1 MPRKS
6 VASITNLYIGSLWRC
21 TIKVWRTFTTDTRI
35 ATNMSGTVA
44 PIYNFLFI
52 FRFENKL
59 RILIIQVGKEML
71 TIKSKD
77 GAEFNLLLELLRGE
91 H

>member
-1 MPRKS
+1 
-6 VASITNLYIGSLWRC
+6 
-21 TIKVWRTFTTDTRI
+21 
-35 ATNMSGTVA
+35 MSGTVA